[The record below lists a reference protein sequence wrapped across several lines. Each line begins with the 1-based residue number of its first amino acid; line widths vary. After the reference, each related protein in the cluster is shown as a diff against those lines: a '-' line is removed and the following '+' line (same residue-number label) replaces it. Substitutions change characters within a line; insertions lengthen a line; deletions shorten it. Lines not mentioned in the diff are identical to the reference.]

1 MQDFFKIVDHTTT
14 DIPMMLN
21 PTPSTFGLGLW
32 VFFCIKTKEPRQFLI
47 FFLLYFILK
56 SYIFTLT
63 DIQAII

>member
-32 VFFCIKTKEPRQFLI
+32 VFFVSK
-47 FFLLYFILK
+47 LK
-56 SYIFTLT
+56 NRANF
-63 DIQAII
+63 